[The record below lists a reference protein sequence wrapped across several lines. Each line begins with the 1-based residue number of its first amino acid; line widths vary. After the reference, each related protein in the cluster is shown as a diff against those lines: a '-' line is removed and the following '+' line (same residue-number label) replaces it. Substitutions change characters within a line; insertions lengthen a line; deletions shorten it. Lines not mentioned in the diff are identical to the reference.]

1 MVWYNERVYRA
12 SSSSSKILLFF
23 SEVLTSQ
30 YKGGKATF
38 PFSKTSILNPFD

>member
-12 SSSSSKILLFF
+12 SSSKILLFF